1 MPEYDKDRE
10 IYNDM
15 IGKQLLE
22 RFSKN
27 LPKDLKDGEILTRKY
42 SGGKI
47 IEETREQTDWKP
59 NAADMDTVT
68 VRCECGNEY
77 DTPRDCLMFLND
89 ENTFCG
95 QCGKS
100 GRMSVV

>member
-15 IGKQLLE
+15 VGKHFLDKLLA
-22 RFSKN
+22 KN
-27 LPKDLKDGEILTRKY
+27 SDLKEGEIVTRKWKC
-42 SGGKI
+42 GEVV
-47 IEETREQTDWKP
+47 EETREQTDWKP
-59 NAADMDTVT
+59 NAADLDVVT

-77 DTPRDCLMFLND
+77 DTPRDCLMFMNS

-100 GRMSVV
+100 GRMSVA